1 MVTAPVG
8 SHCPEC
14 TKTQGQK
21 VYRPRDPRKGGLLI
35 KGLMAASILVFV
47 AQMVTGK
54 GDATSGEVFFRGVL
68 FGPFVS
74 DGELWRVV
82 TSGFLHVDPI
92 HLAFNM
98 YALYM
103 FGPAI
108 EAAVG
113 PMKTLAI
120 YVGGLLGGGI
130 AVLLFS
136 FNTPTAGA
144 SGAVLGLAGGLAVIY
159 KLNGIPLKQTSL
171 GGILLLNLALPLLG
185 MLNIS
190 FWGHAGGIVG
200 GALLAFVVS
209 AADGRRRRGHRFPG

>member
-1 MVTAPVG
+1 M
-8 SHCPEC
+8 
-14 TKTQGQK
+14 
-21 VYRPRDPRKGGLLI
+21 
-35 KGLMAASILVFV
+35 
-47 AQMVTGK
+47 
-54 GDATSGEVFFRGVL
+54 L

-74 DGELWRVV
+74 DGEFWRVV

-120 YVGGLLGGGI
+120 YIGGLLGGAI
-130 AVLLFS
+130 AVLLFD

-185 MLNIS
+185 AFNIS

-209 AADGRRRRGHRFPG
+209 SADGKRRRGHRFPG